1 MGSSERSPAYWM
13 AEAARTH
20 ASAETMK
27 NPLAKRGM
35 EHIAACYEG
44 FASRA
49 EKQPRQRLAA
59 QGGSQLMDTKVSG
72 SHVRPKD

>member
-1 MGSSERSPAYWM
+1 MESNERSPEFWM

-27 NPLAKRGM
+27 NPLAKKSM

-44 FASRA
+44 FARRA
-49 EKQPRQRLAA
+49 EQLTRTGLAA
-59 QGGSQLMDTKVSG
+59 QRAARDIS
-72 SHVRPKD
+72 